1 MFLEILHARSFRCQ
15 SAGNPRCVSGETT
28 DQVMVERH
36 DRGFPLVGGKLFGDC
51 RHQSVIAAF
60 NAFQLDDKRHPPVN
74 QIKHLAK
81 RRYMVGGAA
90 NMQRSCFICREF
102 ANAAL
107 AACKA
112 FQVVVVKDDHAA
124 IPGQMRVAFDG
135 EACLCRRIECGKGI
149 FPARLVLVM
158 QPAMCD
164 WPLFKPCDG

>member
-1 MFLEILHARSFRCQ
+1 
-15 SAGNPRCVSGETT
+15 
-28 DQVMVERH
+28 MVERH